1 MKNLFYIVQKEFL
14 QIFRN
19 KEILRAI
26 FVMPMMQLILLPLAA
41 DYSVKNI
48 SLAVIDHDHSTYS
61 QRLIQKLKSSGYFKI
76 TVYAQTYQ
84 QGLSAI
90 GQDQADLVIE
100 IPNHFEQNL
109 IRENQSETFVA
120 INAINGIKAGLG
132 GSYIGAMIRDFNN
145 EIRQEWFSSARF
157 NTIPLI
163 EVTYSDWYNRYLN
176 YKLFMVPPIMVTLLT
191 MVGVFLTTA
200 NIVKEKEMGT
210 IEQINVT
217 PIHKY
222 EFIAGKLIPFWVIGL
237 VMLTIGLFISWL
249 IYGIIPVGSYVLIYV
264 MASIFL
270 VAVLGLGLLIS
281 TVSDTQ
287 QQAMFVSFFFMM
299 IFMMMAGTFTSLD
312 AMPEWARTF
321 TRFVNPVSYFVEAI
335 RMIVLK
341 GSTFYDLIPHFK
353 ALGIFAVVLNILALL
368 SYRKTV

>member
-1 MKNLFYIVQKEFL
+1 MNKLFYLIQKEFL

-26 FVMPMMQLILLPLAA
+26 FIMPMMQLILLPLAA

-48 SLAVIDHDHSTYS
+48 SLAVINDDHSTYA
-61 QRLIQKLKSSGYFKI
+61 QRLIYKLNASGYFKI
-76 TVYAQTYQ
+76 TVYAQSYQ
-84 QGLSAI
+84 EALNAI
-90 GQDQADLVIE
+90 GQDEADLALH

-109 IRENQSETFVA
+109 IRENQSNTFVS

-132 GSYIGAMIRDFNN
+132 GAYINTIIRDFNN
-145 EIRQEWFSSARF
+145 EIRLEWFNSPRF
-157 NTIPLI
+157 NSTPTI
-163 EVTYSDWYNRYLN
+163 ETTYSDWYNKHLD

-191 MVGVFLTTA
+191 MVGIFLTTA
-200 NIVKEKEMGT
+200 NIVKEKEVGT

-222 EFIAGKLIPFWVIGL
+222 EFILGKLFPFWVIGL
-237 VMLTIGLFISWL
+237 VMLTIGLFISWI
-249 IYGIIPVGSYVLIYV
+249 IYGIIPVGSYALIYA
-264 MASIFL
+264 MASVFL

-287 QQAMFVSFFFMM
+287 QQAMFISFFFMM

-312 AMPEWARTF
+312 AMPEWAKTF

-353 ALGIFAVVLNILALL
+353 ALTLFAIVFNILALI
-368 SYRKTV
+368 SYRKTA